1 MKPDFPN
8 DKIQEICGFAS
19 TALKEEKRKDLV
31 KTGIEAVGDL
41 ARNYPDAMAA
51 HIPVLLAHFIGWLKD
66 PELDQELKPFI
77 FTCIGDFSMQCID
90 LIKPKLDEILEMYI
104 FAFEA
109 VYAIIS
115 GANKQARR
123 ELLDMAES
131 IKAAAVESFSL
142 ILHGLFAKFEPR
154 GSEQVLVKLSN
165 FVPYLNRFVAFAV
178 REDLN
183 PSEVRESDQSFILSC
198 FYLLTDLG
206 AFVQPNFAVEFDH
219 ELLKKLKKLVLVLGA
234 DNPQHEDAIHYFESV
249 FRY

>member
-8 DKIQEICGFAS
+8 EKIQEICSFAS
-19 TALKEEKRKDLV
+19 LALKEEKRKDLV

-41 ARNYPDAMAA
+41 ARNYPEAMAA
-51 HIPVLLAHFIGWLKD
+51 HIPVLLDHFIGWLKD

-109 VYAIIS
+109 VYSIIS
-115 GANKQARR
+115 GHKQARR
-123 ELLDMAES
+123 EVVDMAES
-131 IKAAAVESFSL
+131 IKATAVESFSL
-142 ILHGLFAKFEPR
+142 ILHGLFSKFEIKTN
-154 GSEQVLVKLSN
+154 EQFLHKLSH
-165 FVPYLNRFVAFAV
+165 FIPYLNRFIAFAV

-183 PSEVRESDQSFILSC
+183 PSEVPAAHQPFVLSC

-219 ELLKKLKKLVLVLGA
+219 ELLKKLKKLVLILNA
-234 DNPQHEDAIHYFESV
+234 DNPQYEDAIHYFESV